1 MICYTSPRLW
11 QTRNSGVVLLDI
23 FFLKRSCDLSDS
35 SNQLERLC
43 LKSSGGLRS
52 AFQFAGGNLFGASAG
67 GAEQMCCAGLV
78 ARLTILLDTQVNQV
92 APICLEQ
99 ADVTTILCNFSSCSL
114 LFLKSCRCTS
124 SSPGSASSAFGAGA
138 MPCCS
143 HFVCALRQNLPILG
157 LEEAVQPSAPQV
169 EAATGA
175 CDSCGLQTQ
184 NHFGEVLR
192 LGHCIRCS
200 TTIILEKW

>member
-67 GAEQMCCAGLV
+67 GLNRCV
-78 ARLTILLDTQVNQV
+78 VQVW
-92 APICLEQ
+92 
-99 ADVTTILCNFSSCSL
+99 
-114 LFLKSCRCTS
+114 
-124 SSPGSASSAFGAGA
+124 
-138 MPCCS
+138 
-143 HFVCALRQNLPILG
+143 
-157 LEEAVQPSAPQV
+157 
-169 EAATGA
+169 
-175 CDSCGLQTQ
+175 LQ
-184 NHFGEVLR
+184 G
-192 LGHCIRCS
+192 
-200 TTIILEKW
+200 

>member
-1 MICYTSPRLW
+1 M
-11 QTRNSGVVLLDI
+11 
-23 FFLKRSCDLSDS
+23 
-35 SNQLERLC
+35 
-43 LKSSGGLRS
+43 KSSGGLHS

-78 ARLTILLDTQVNQV
+78 ARLTWILLDTQVNQV

-124 SSPGSASSAFGAGA
+124 SSPGSASTSAFGAGA

-143 HFVCALRQNLPILG
+143 HFVCARRAQNLPMLG
-157 LEEAVQPSAPQV
+157 LEEAEVQPSAPQV

-175 CDSCGLQTQ
+175 
-184 NHFGEVLR
+184 
-192 LGHCIRCS
+192 
-200 TTIILEKW
+200 